1 MTDSYKNSPI
11 ATATLVDIEL
21 PTTMSTLGSS
31 DTAIAQNRIRN
42 AKRKSS
48 NSPNKKSNRNK
59 TKYRNKTKNSTSSS
73 NKNKV
78 SILTNFFN
86 LRAHE

>member
-1 MTDSYKNSPI
+1 MTDSHKNSPI
-11 ATATLVDIEL
+11 ATTLMDIEL

-31 DTAIAQNRIRN
+31 DSAIAQNRIRN

-48 NSPNKKSNRNK
+48 HFQNKKSNRNK
-59 TKYRNKTKNSTSSS
+59 TKNRNKIKNSTSGS

-78 SILTNFFN
+78 SILTNFCN
-86 LRAHE
+86 LLVHE